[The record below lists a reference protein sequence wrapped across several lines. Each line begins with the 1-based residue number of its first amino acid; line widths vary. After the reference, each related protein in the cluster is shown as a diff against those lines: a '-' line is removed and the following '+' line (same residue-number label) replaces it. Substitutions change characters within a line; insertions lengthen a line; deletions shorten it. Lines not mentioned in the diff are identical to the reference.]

1 MPKKS
6 IKFALRRACKFK
18 ICCWNYSNDKTINYK
33 DKITLGIVYCLLLLK
48 KINIDLYIDKI
59 YVINRTEPE
68 TKDNSKPKSKS
79 K

>member
-1 MPKKS
+1 LPFAERVHF
-6 IKFALRRACKFK
+6 KFVVG
-18 ICCWNYSNDKTINYK
+18 IIQMTKTINYK
-33 DKITLGIVYCLLLLK
+33 DKFTLGIVYCLLLLK
-48 KINIDLYIDKI
+48 KINIDFYIDKI

>member
-1 MPKKS
+1 MT
-6 IKFALRRACKFK
+6 
-18 ICCWNYSNDKTINYK
+18 KTINYK